1 MGIPKETDKLIK
13 LYLDSPHHG
22 TWIWEREDGTHYAQ
36 RRYGEVTYYNVHVE
50 NNHWVFD
57 DKIENDIN

>member
-1 MGIPKETDKLIK
+1 MVTPNKTDKLVQ

-36 RRYGEVTYYNVHVE
+36 MRYEEITYYNVHKE
-50 NNHWVFD
+50 NNRWIFD
-57 DKIENDIN
+57 EKIDPCN